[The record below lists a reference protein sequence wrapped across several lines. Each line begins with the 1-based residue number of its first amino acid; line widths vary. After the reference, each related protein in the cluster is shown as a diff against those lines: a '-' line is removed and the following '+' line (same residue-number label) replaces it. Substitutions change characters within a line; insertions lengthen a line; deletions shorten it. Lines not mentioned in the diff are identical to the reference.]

1 MKKDYKNLEIQK
13 KNQTELR
20 ELEEFYTT
28 NTVSTMLDKIEDQKA
43 IITNDIIN
51 FAETTRK
58 PTAWNSDGDIV
69 LKCNIT
75 VGGKLAPDIKYF
87 HPTCCSLPLK
97 DLKYDPY
104 RKFKKGDIVRLK
116 EWNGRCPEMY
126 SGTNSWFNH
135 PPRCKNGNLE
145 VREDEKDSK
154 VEIGIIGVNCAHAAA
169 APCFLELVTPV
180 EEMEPYYIEE
190 KDIEFQVRMKYED
203 KDCLISVFRFKN
215 IVCSNNTIFII
226 NI

>member
-1 MKKDYKNLEIQK
+1 MTLTEEQIKNL
-13 KNQTELR
+13 
-20 ELEEFYTT
+20 
-28 NTVSTMLDKIEDQKA
+28 
-43 IITNDIIN
+43 
-51 FAETTRK
+51 K
-58 PTAWNSDGDIV
+58 PGDSLVMRGTYIKQNSDGDIV

-215 IVCSNNTIFII
+215 IVEGYKQYYDMLPSMKQAREAAEAECERLNKDYNNKQK
-226 NI
+226 